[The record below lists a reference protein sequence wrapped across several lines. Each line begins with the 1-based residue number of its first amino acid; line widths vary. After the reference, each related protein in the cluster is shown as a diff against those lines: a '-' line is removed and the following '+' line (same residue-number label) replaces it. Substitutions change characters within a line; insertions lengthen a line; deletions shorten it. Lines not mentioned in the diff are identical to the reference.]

1 MLFALL
7 ACAFSVDPP
16 KPYGAVPTAGQ
27 LAYHQQEL
35 SAFIHYGM
43 NTYTGVEWGT
53 GKEDVNLFKPTELDT
68 DQWVRTLKDAGFQR
82 IIMIGRHHD
91 GFCLWKSKYTEHDVE
106 NSKEF
111 QETSKKLGQSGD
123 VIEEI
128 SKSCT
133 KYNMDMGFY
142 LSPWDANSPDYGKE
156 VEYNEYYMNQL
167 EEILGDKKYGN
178 NGKFVEVWMDGAHDP
193 AAKYQEYAFERYF
206 NHIWDMQPGCI
217 IYSIYASTA
226 RWSGTEAGGVG
237 DPSWSRINQSYI
249 RKYYDDHWQSN
260 PQYLWNG
267 DEKGDWYCPAECDV
281 SITGGW
287 FWTTGRKPKSIED
300 IATIYFNT
308 VGHGEVLLLNVPP
321 TTDGVFGKEFVDRV
335 LEFGECVNNTFRLN
349 MAQLPIVTVTASSY
363 RGNDKK
369 YKPENVVDFDNE
381 TYWTMDD
388 DKTTG
393 WIEIDFSVPQ
403 VFDVISISEYIALG
417 QRVKHFS
424 VEVFLFSSKQW
435 MKIGDFNTIG
445 HKRLIR
451 TYPNTASKI
460 RFNITESLAV
470 PLISAVGVYKAYV

>member
-178 NGKFVEVWMDGAHDP
+178 NGKFVEVWMDGAKGSG
-193 AAKYQEYAFERYF
+193 AADLQF
-206 NHIWDMQPGCI
+206 
-217 IYSIYASTA
+217 
-226 RWSGTEAGGVG
+226 
-237 DPSWSRINQSYI
+237 
-249 RKYYDDHWQSN
+249 
-260 PQYLWNG
+260 
-267 DEKGDWYCPAECDV
+267 
-281 SITGGW
+281 W
-287 FWTTGRKPKSIED
+287 FD
-300 IATIYFNT
+300 
-308 VGHGEVLLLNVPP
+308 
-321 TTDGVFGKEFVDRV
+321 
-335 LEFGECVNNTFRLN
+335 
-349 MAQLPIVTVTASSY
+349 
-363 RGNDKK
+363 
-369 YKPENVVDFDNE
+369 
-381 TYWTMDD
+381 
-388 DKTTG
+388 
-393 WIEIDFSVPQ
+393 
-403 VFDVISISEYIALG
+403 
-417 QRVKHFS
+417 
-424 VEVFLFSSKQW
+424 
-435 MKIGDFNTIG
+435 
-445 HKRLIR
+445 
-451 TYPNTASKI
+451 
-460 RFNITESLAV
+460 
-470 PLISAVGVYKAYV
+470 